1 MEKSM
6 LHVMQ
11 SEFGNFCGFF
21 SKIKIKIVVGKI
33 FIYLV
38 L

>member
-11 SEFGNFCGFF
+11 SEVGNFYGYTF
-21 SKIKIKIVVGKI
+21 SKKIEVCQI